1 MTFSVSTPTSVR
13 LRAILASG
21 LVFGLGT
28 VGTLAAWSTSS
39 TTTSGQF
46 LTGSVDITVN
56 GTEGAP
62 TPATI
67 TLPAGNILPGRSTA
81 ALVNVRNAGTLPFTY
96 IPTATTAEG
105 GLGANLT
112 TTVRAGA
119 TTGTTAGATV
129 TSATSGLTCTGGN
142 SSVLG
147 TSRPIAV
154 GATEPFCVQF
164 DLASG
169 TPNNFQGVSSNVT
182 FTFAATGVASG

>member
-1 MTFSVSTPTSVR
+1 MTFSVSTATSVR

-81 ALVNVRNAGTLPFTY
+81 ALVNVRNAGNIAFTY
-96 IPTATTAEG
+96 TPTAVTSTG
-105 GLGANLT
+105 GLGTSLT
-112 TTVRAGA
+112 TTVRAGTGVA
-119 TTGTTAGATV
+119 ASSVTT
-129 TSATSGLTCTGGN
+129 GLTCTGGTTP
-142 SSVLG
+142 VLT
-147 TSRPIAV
+147 TSRPLAV
-154 GATEPFCVQF
+154 GATESLCVQF
-164 DLASG
+164 DLSINAAN
-169 TPNNFQGVSSNVT
+169 TLQGVNNTVT
-182 FTFAATGVASG
+182 FTFAATGVGSA